1 MISKLRQRI
10 TRDERGFTLIELLV
24 VVVILGILTAIAVP
38 SYLSFTGRARNS
50 ANAANVRAVIP
61 DIESFAAD
69 HNGSYTGMGLAELQ
83 TDYDQ
88 ALDTT
93 KYSLDVASGSG
104 AGYCIQSPAAG
115 GTNAYF
121 KDGPAAGIVAGTC
134 PAGGTAAP

>member
-104 AGYCIQSPAAG
+104 AG
-115 GTNAYF
+115 
-121 KDGPAAGIVAGTC
+121 
-134 PAGGTAAP
+134 